1 MHLHHEVMK
10 RGGRQLKLSVNGVLP
25 YKRFNL
31 DYYFFSTLHGPQSG
45 TGGSLVQRLLRTIDP
60 WMRCSLF
67 S

>member
-31 DYYFFSTLHGPQSG
+31 DYYFFSTLHGPQRE
-45 TGGSLVQRLLRTIDP
+45 TGGNLVQRLLGTIGP
-60 WMRCSLF
+60 WMSCSL
-67 S
+67 SS